1 MPSSGGLE
9 CDFGQLKDIISP
21 KRASL
26 GQGFMKIEMMLQLN
40 KHLFLSNLEQVK
52 KIPIYEWRNH
62 IPARAIFPGDDDDEE
77 NGSEHQSIFTPDE
90 YKSEEEE
97 EEEANESEIEE
108 EIPPSV
114 PDRMNKNTEGE
125 QLKYDSDDY
134 DSTIIGETQD
144 IVQDTLTSM
153 IVTFDSQE
161 TCDM

>member
-9 CDFGQLKDIISP
+9 CNFGQLKDIISP

-26 GQGFMKIEMMLQLN
+26 GQGFVEIEMMLKLK
-40 KHLFLSNLEQVK
+40 KHLFLSNPKQSK
-52 KIPIYEWRNH
+52 KNPICEWRNH
-62 IPARAIFPGDDDDEE
+62 IPARAIFPGDDDNEE
-77 NGSEHQSIFTPDE
+77 NGSENQSIFTPDQ
-90 YKSEEEE
+90 YKSEEE

-108 EIPPSV
+108 EIPSSV

-134 DSTIIGETQD
+134 DGTIIGEMQD
-144 IVQDTLTSM
+144 IIQDTLTSM